1 MDGKFGNSILPLY
14 VRRIYELI
22 TIKGQKFFHILH
34 CGISGLFFSTFIIKI
49 VISDR
54 VYFLKHIDIQYRSIY
69 IYIYNLSLDSIPFF
83 RHTTRL
89 HILSS
94 TTMQNTT

>member
-69 IYIYNLSLDSIPFF
+69 IYIYIY
-83 RHTTRL
+83 
-89 HILSS
+89 I
-94 TTMQNTT
+94 